1 MRKQYN
7 FWPGENGLDAWDVD
21 HLIELSSGLPIQEVP
36 LSEIKEIDSPYWSIG
51 TTDLPTVR
59 EIAEHFTLMN
69 GADLDFPIILNVDGR
84 LMDGMHRVAKALSQG
99 LNSIK
104 AIRFNYQPEPDFKD
118 CDPDKLP
125 Y

>member
-69 GADLDFPIILNVDGR
+69 EADLDFPIILNVDGR

-104 AIRFNYQPEPDFKD
+104 AIRFNYRPEPDFKD